1 MRIVVDAMGGD
12 KAPYEIVKGSL
23 LAANQFKNV
32 EIILAGE
39 QKELEKLLVS
49 SFRPIPKNIGILHA
63 SQVVGMEEPGVTA
76 LRQKTDSSITKAIQ
90 LVAKGDAV

>member
-23 LAANQFKNV
+23 LAANQFRNV

-39 QKELEKLLVS
+39 QKELENLLVS
-49 SFRPIPKNIGILHA
+49 SFRPIPKNISMPPKAGYILR
-63 SQVVGMEEPGVTA
+63 EPGLWA
-76 LRQKTDSSITKAIQ
+76 LNKPEKHIAIRPMI
-90 LVAKGDAV
+90 LNP